1 MTAEEAGRKAA
12 KLASEAIEQKNRL
25 QQLLRA
31 VDHVVD
37 YDDNCDNDDSSGN
50 SNTSMATL
58 LSHAGIEV
66 CRGGTSSS
74 SNGAGLRE
82 NVPMSPPLHTATT
95 YTRPA
100 DGIYKDGDSIYA
112 RMDNPTRLLLE
123 RCVFELECSHQ
134 MFSTETN
141 IAGNI
146 PTTTSFAFSSGMQ
159 AVTAILLA
167 HSTSSAVPN
176 NMTVLIPT
184 DVYHGVRTLLSD
196 VFSRHG
202 VQVRELNMVTTRNNG
217 SESDNDAGVV
227 AIEKAISDIAT
238 AAAIEKNGKCGV
250 GGNQT
255 NGETNNRHNVI
266 VWMETPSN
274 PKCEVADIK
283 AICEAARSAADL
295 WSNVVDLTTV
305 VDGTMASPVLTRPLE
320 LGADISFHS
329 GTKYLAGHS
338 DALIGTVTL
347 SPITSRGRVLGPL
360 IRSVQIAS
368 GGVASPWDSWLTLRG
383 MRTLHIRVERQC
395 KTAMKLAEYLHE
407 KMQLA
412 AARADPDLTPKV
424 AVVQAVHYPG
434 LLSHPH
440 HQVATRQM
448 SLATA
453 TAKTRTDT
461 DNNSGTASGSYC
473 YGGVLSFE
481 LSDEVEAMA
490 FAGAVK
496 IAQRATS
503 LGGTETLIEHRASI
517 EPPEN
522 IVSPLGLLRVSVGLE
537 DPDDLIR
544 DFDSAFTIVEQVVS
558 GGGYSGSSA

>member
-1 MTAEEAGRKAA
+1 MMTSASYCSRRISSGLSRTFFIVSAIKTTSVLPNVKNDGLAAAAVMQHRENQRGLVLLRKQPRRVTPEAATTATQHQQRRNSSSSTSPPMTAEEAGRKAA

-320 LGADISFHS
+320 
-329 GTKYLAGHS
+329 
-338 DALIGTVTL
+338 V
-347 SPITSRGRVLGPL
+347 RN
-360 IRSVQIAS
+360 
-368 GGVASPWDSWLTLRG
+368 
-383 MRTLHIRVERQC
+383 
-395 KTAMKLAEYLHE
+395 EY
-407 KMQLA
+407 
-412 AARADPDLTPKV
+412 
-424 AVVQAVHYPG
+424 
-434 LLSHPH
+434 
-440 HQVATRQM
+440 
-448 SLATA
+448 
-453 TAKTRTDT
+453 
-461 DNNSGTASGSYC
+461 
-473 YGGVLSFE
+473 
-481 LSDEVEAMA
+481 
-490 FAGAVK
+490 
-496 IAQRATS
+496 
-503 LGGTETLIEHRASI
+503 SI
-517 EPPEN
+517 
-522 IVSPLGLLRVSVGLE
+522 
-537 DPDDLIR
+537 
-544 DFDSAFTIVEQVVS
+544 QH
-558 GGGYSGSSA
+558 